1 VKTAIRKH
9 LFDFLAVVG
18 LFLLGLAVAVYVLSQ
33 QDFRFPLV
41 ESKPKRIA
49 VELENAQAV
58 QPGQGQTVRVAGVEV
73 GRIADIE
80 VEEGVAVVQLEIQQ
94 EYEDLIREDA
104 TAVLRPKTALKDMFV
119 EVSPGTGRVL
129 GEDGRISVANT
140 LPDIDPDEIYEALD
154 ADTRPY
160 LRLLVSSAGKGLD
173 GRGED
178 LREVFRRFE
187 PLHRDLARVMEATAS
202 RREALKRLIH
212 RYGLLM
218 THVGRR
224 PEQLERLVTA
234 SGAVFD
240 ALASEDQNISESVA
254 RLPGALRASEAAL
267 GEVREFAPVLRSSL
281 ESLRSPIRKLDE
293 TNAAVTPF
301 LRDTTPIL
309 RDEIRPFVRAAR
321 PFTDDLRLA
330 AGGLSKATP
339 DLTTSFEQLNRF
351 FNMGA
356 FNPNGAEGLAGKSVA
371 DQRSRQEGFLYWLAW
386 TAQNGTSLFSTAD
399 GQGPWRRVT
408 ICGVPAPV
416 IAGIVSE
423 VLAHVSE
430 TNPGLAQGLLGPL
443 AGEGSPVDQ
452 LLATQF
458 GSCNFNALPP
468 LPPGGIGPILP
479 GGLPSLPSLPAPPSV
494 PGLPTPPTP
503 PLP

>member
-1 VKTAIRKH
+1 VRTAIRKH

-18 LFLLGLAVAVYVLSQ
+18 LFVLGVAVAVYILSQ

-41 ESKPKRIA
+41 ESTPKRIA

-73 GRIADIE
+73 GRIADVE
-80 VEEGVAVVQLEIQQ
+80 VEEGVAVVQVEIQQ

-104 TAVLRPKTALKDMFV
+104 TALLRPKTALKDMFI
-119 EVSPGTGRVL
+119 EVSPGSGRVL
-129 GEDGRISVANT
+129 PEDGRISVANT
-140 LPDIDPDEIYEALD
+140 LPDIDPDEIYRALD

-160 LRLLVSSAGKGLD
+160 LRLLASGLGKGLD
-173 GRGED
+173 GRGQD

-187 PLHRDLARVMEATAS
+187 PLHRDLARVMEATAN

-224 PEQLERLVTA
+224 PEELKRLVNA
-234 SGAVFD
+234 SRAVFD
-240 ALASEDQNISESVA
+240 ALASEDQNISASVA

-267 GEVREFAPVLRSSL
+267 NEVREFAPVLRSSL
-281 ESLRSPIRKLDE
+281 ESLRSPIRELDE
-293 TNAAVTPF
+293 TNAAITPF
-301 LRDTTPIL
+301 LRDTTPTL

-330 AGGLSKATP
+330 AQGLSKATP
-339 DLTTSFEQLNRF
+339 DLTTSFEELNRF
-351 FNMGA
+351 FNIGA
-356 FNPNGAEGLAGKSVA
+356 YNPNGAEGLEGKSVA

-408 ICGVPAPV
+408 ICGVPA
-416 IAGIVSE
+416 A
-423 VLAHVSE
+423 VLASIIERTVAE
-430 TNPGLAQGLLGPL
+430 LEANAPALAQGLLTDLGG
-443 AGEGSPVDQ
+443 GEGSPLDQ
-452 LLATQF
+452 LLASQF

-468 LPPGGIGPILP
+468 PPPGGFGPILP
-479 GGLPSLPSLPAPPSV
+479 GGLPSLPSLPSP
-494 PGLPTPPTP
+494 P
-503 PLP
+503 PLPSLPTVP